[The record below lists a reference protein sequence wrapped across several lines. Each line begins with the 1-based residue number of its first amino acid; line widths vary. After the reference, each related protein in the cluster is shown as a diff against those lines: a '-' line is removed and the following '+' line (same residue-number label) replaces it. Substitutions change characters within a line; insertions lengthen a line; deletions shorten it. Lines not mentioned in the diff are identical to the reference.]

1 MPGTSIRSLLT
12 ACSLAAQTSAAVID
26 LPIWFRNTYAN
37 VQVEI
42 GTPPKN
48 HLLRFDTGSATTW
61 VVDEVCETECANYS
75 GYPRNGYN
83 ASASSTAGSLGI
95 YGSIDYL
102 GGVTAGPGVYDQFS
116 IGGTSWNQ
124 TFMAANESSWAQT
137 AADGF
142 FGLAFSSIADAGTA
156 TVVETMMQQGMLDE
170 PRFGIY
176 YGTEFN
182 DTGDGPGDG
191 ELTIGGSKEEKYM
204 DGDLTWVPL
213 QYTSDGFQV
222 WRTSIAAMT
231 GSTTS
236 ANGTKEETTV
246 GFEEWS
252 WSVFDTGAGSISV
265 PENQVDAIYAS
276 IGMDYR
282 AILHGHRIPLCS
294 EFNSSWSVS
303 FNFSDDDE
311 TRVITLTGDQLARP
325 GFAGREDA
333 CWPPFDGGNSD
344 GFFLI
349 GTPLLHQFYTVWDFG
364 AEEVQNYQPRIGFG
378 ALKPEFRGFMS

>member
-1 MPGTSIRSLLT
+1 MPGTSIRSLLA

-26 LPIWFRNTYAN
+26 LPIWFRNSYAV
-37 VQVEI
+37 VQVAI
-42 GTPPKN
+42 GTPPKS

-75 GYPRNGYN
+75 RYPRNGYN

-95 YGSIDYL
+95 YGSIEYL
-102 GGVTAGPGVYDQFS
+102 GGDTAGPGV
-116 IGGTSWNQ
+116 
-124 TFMAANESSWAQT
+124 SWAQT

-142 FGLAFSSIADAGTA
+142 FGLAFTSIAEAGTA
-156 TVVETMMQQGMLDE
+156 TVVETMMRQGMLDE

-176 YGTEFN
+176 YATEFN
-182 DTGDGPGDG
+182 DTGGPG
-191 ELTIGGSKEEKYM
+191 T
-204 DGDLTWVPL
+204 
-213 QYTSDGFQV
+213 V
-222 WRTSIAAMT
+222 WRTRIASMT
-231 GSTTS
+231 GSTTW

-246 GFEEWS
+246 GFEGWS

-282 AILHGHRIPLCS
+282 EILDGHRIPLCS

-311 TRVITLTGDQLARP
+311 GRVITLTGDQLARP
-325 GFAGREDA
+325 GFAEREDA
-333 CWPPFDGGNSD
+333 CWPPFDGGNQD

-349 GTPLLHQFYTVWDFG
+349 GTPLLHQFYSVWDFG

-378 ALKPEFRGFMS
+378 ALKPEFRGIRS

>member
-1 MPGTSIRSLLT
+1 MPGTSVRSLLT

-26 LPIWFRNTYAN
+26 LPIWFWNSYAN
-37 VQVEI
+37 VQVAI

-48 HLLRFDTGSATTW
+48 HLLHFDTGSATTW

-83 ASASSTAGSLGI
+83 ASASSTAGSLGT
-95 YGSIDYL
+95 YGVIEYL
-102 GGVTAGPGVYDQFS
+102 GGDTAGSGLYDQFS
-116 IGGTSWNQ
+116 VGGTPWNQ

-137 AADGF
+137 ATDGF
-142 FGLAFSSIADAGTA
+142 FGLAFSNIAVAGTT

-170 PRFGIY
+170 PRFSIY
-176 YGTEFN
+176 YGREFN

-191 ELTIGGSKEEKYM
+191 ELTIGGSKEEKYT

-213 QYTSDGFQV
+213 HYSWDGFQV
-222 WRTSIAAMT
+222 WRTRIAAMT
-231 GSTTS
+231 GTTTS

-246 GFEEWS
+246 GFEWS
-252 WSVFDTGAGSISV
+252 FSVFDTGAGSISV

-276 IGMDYR
+276 IGMNYR
-282 AILHGHRIPLCS
+282 AILEGHHIPLCG

-303 FNFSDDDE
+303 FDFSDADE
-311 TRVITLTGDQLARP
+311 RRVITLTGDQLARP
-325 GFAGREDA
+325 GFAEREDA
-333 CWPPFDGGNSD
+333 CWPPFDGGNTD

-349 GTPLLHQFYTVWDFG
+349 GTPLLHLFYTVWDFG
-364 AEEVQNYQPRIGFG
+364 AEEVENYRPSIGFG
-378 ALKPEFRGFMS
+378 ALKPEFRGKEA